1 LTWEATLQFYTIM
14 FLYLNLAAHYGI
26 VLSGCQAAALL
37 SVLQETKISLF
48 KTRKCVK
55 TILLLT
61 VLCVDIMRH
70 VMCLKLT
77 IYLHSKT
84 KGGVQNHWSLYTHT
98 HTNTHKHTQYRSD
111 NKSTHAEWVLDPNW
125 IDIKNAIQKGKNVK
139 TWFKI

>member
-1 LTWEATLQFYTIM
+1 M

-70 VMCLKLT
+70 
-77 IYLHSKT
+77 
-84 KGGVQNHWSLYTHT
+84 
-98 HTNTHKHTQYRSD
+98 SD
-111 NKSTHAEWVLDPNW
+111 VFEAYDLFT
-125 IDIKNAIQKGKNVK
+125 
-139 TWFKI
+139 F